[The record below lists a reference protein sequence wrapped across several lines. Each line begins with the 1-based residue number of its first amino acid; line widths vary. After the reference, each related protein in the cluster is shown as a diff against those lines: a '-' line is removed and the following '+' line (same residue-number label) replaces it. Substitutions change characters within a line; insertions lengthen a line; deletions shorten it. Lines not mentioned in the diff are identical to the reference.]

1 MRETSQAAAV
11 AAQVAAPAALDADAA
26 IEFDDHGKPAHLGRK
41 GRFRRS
47 ESGNDDSELGSG
59 GAPEGAGAS
68 LPAGDEDVGTWALDH
83 RGAGRRQADGE
94 GNSEVRPARRA
105 QAEAAGEPG
114 TDSLRQ
120 YLSAIGRVRLLTA
133 QEEIDLAKRIE
144 RGDIAAKEHM
154 VEANLRLVVSI
165 ARAYTGRGLTLL
177 DLIQEG
183 SVGLIRA
190 VEKFD
195 YRRGFKFSTYAT
207 WWIRQSVSR
216 AIADHGRTIRIPVHV
231 GERIN
236 KMLAMR
242 RELTQTLGREPTE
255 EELGEALGR
264 PPGEIRRLLDATQ
277 EPLSL
282 ERPMGTDDDVSIGDF
297 LVDPGAA
304 PLWERASLS
313 LQREGLRKLLA
324 SLPVREREVLELRYG
339 LRGER
344 LTLEQV
350 GEVLNVTRERVRQ
363 IETRTLKKLESLPEA
378 QGLREAV

>member
-1 MRETSQAAAV
+1 
-11 AAQVAAPAALDADAA
+11 
-26 IEFDDHGKPAHLGRK
+26 
-41 GRFRRS
+41 
-47 ESGNDDSELGSG
+47 
-59 GAPEGAGAS
+59 
-68 LPAGDEDVGTWALDH
+68 
-83 RGAGRRQADGE
+83 
-94 GNSEVRPARRA
+94 
-105 QAEAAGEPG
+105 
-114 TDSLRQ
+114 LRQ
-120 YLSAIGRVRLLTA
+120 YLSAIGRVRLLSA
-133 QEEIDLAKRIE
+133 KEEVELAKRIE
-144 RGDIAAKEHM
+144 RGDMLAKEHM

-242 RELTQTLGREPTE
+242 RQLTQELGREPTE
-255 EELGEALGR
+255 QELSDALGR
-264 PPGEIRRLLDATQ
+264 PPEEIRRMLDATQ

-282 ERPMGTDDDVSIGDF
+282 ERPMGADDDVAIGDF
-297 LVDPGAA
+297 LVDPGSA
-304 PLWERASLS
+304 PLWERASLAV
-313 LQREGLRKLLA
+313 QREGLRKLLA

-363 IETRTLKKLESLPEA
+363 IETRTLKKLEGLPEA